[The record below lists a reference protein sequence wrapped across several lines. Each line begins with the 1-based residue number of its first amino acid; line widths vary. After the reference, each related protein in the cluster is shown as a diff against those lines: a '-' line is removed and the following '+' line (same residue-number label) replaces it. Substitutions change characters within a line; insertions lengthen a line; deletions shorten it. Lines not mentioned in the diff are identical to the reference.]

1 MHEPLGRSSQRG
13 QEMSLENYRMLLTKA
28 RRLGYVFP
36 VVSELRGRLPAQP
49 RVLLLRHDIDVSPL
63 CALEMARIEHSLS
76 VRSSYF
82 VLLHSPFYHPGAPP
96 HIDALREIV
105 DMGFELGLHFDVEFF
120 RSRGIDPSEGVRRDA
135 RVLESLLGIRVR
147 SISQHRP
154 ASSEVL
160 RGLHHRFVDAYS
172 PHLTHNLHYISD
184 SGFRW
189 RGASLEQE
197 IGLHQRIH
205 ALIHPAT
212 WAWPLDMEETYRLC
226 AEQAGSRVRAA
237 FDEFI
242 ASTHHYLAH
251 RPHLDRL
258 RLERE
263 QRLAP
268 APRRRPEARG
278 PSAGL

>member
-120 RSRGIDPSEGVRRDA
+120 
-135 RVLESLLGIRVR
+135 
-147 SISQHRP
+147 
-154 ASSEVL
+154 
-160 RGLHHRFVDAYS
+160 
-172 PHLTHNLHYISD
+172 
-184 SGFRW
+184 
-189 RGASLEQE
+189 
-197 IGLHQRIH
+197 
-205 ALIHPAT
+205 
-212 WAWPLDMEETYRLC
+212 
-226 AEQAGSRVRAA
+226 
-237 FDEFI
+237 
-242 ASTHHYLAH
+242 
-251 RPHLDRL
+251 
-258 RLERE
+258 
-263 QRLAP
+263 
-268 APRRRPEARG
+268 
-278 PSAGL
+278 